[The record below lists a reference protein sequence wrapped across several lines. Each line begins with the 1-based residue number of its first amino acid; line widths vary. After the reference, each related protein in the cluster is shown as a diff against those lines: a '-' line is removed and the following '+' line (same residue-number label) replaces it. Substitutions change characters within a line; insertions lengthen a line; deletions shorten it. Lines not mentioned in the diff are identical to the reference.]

1 MKSLL
6 ERSLN
11 QLSRLQDRLKMM
23 ESQAWDESGYVDFY
37 QQDYDE
43 TLCEVTGPHQNRR
56 GQFNFAVGQF
66 EREISGN
73 LKTR

>member
-43 TLCEVTGPHQNRR
+43 TLCEVTG
-56 GQFNFAVGQF
+56 QFNFAVGQF